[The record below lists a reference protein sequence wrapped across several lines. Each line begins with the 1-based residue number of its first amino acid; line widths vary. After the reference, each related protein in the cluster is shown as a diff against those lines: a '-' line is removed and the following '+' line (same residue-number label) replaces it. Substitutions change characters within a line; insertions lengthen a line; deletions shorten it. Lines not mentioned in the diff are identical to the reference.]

1 MGPDHN
7 DVGSIG
13 HSSIGT
19 FHFSIPNVL
28 SSIHVSATLVR
39 PRLDRDGGIAYLS
52 ENTRGGPVGEEI
64 LRSSASVAHQQTHGG
79 T

>member
-1 MGPDHN
+1 MGPDHD
-7 DVGSIG
+7 DVGSIED
-13 HSSIGT
+13 SIIGA

-28 SSIHVSATLVR
+28 SSIHASAALVR

-52 ENTRGGPVGEEI
+52 ENTGGGPVGEEI

>member
-52 ENTRGGPVGEEI
+52 ENTRSGLVGEEI

>member
-1 MGPDHN
+1 MRDRPGT
-7 DVGSIG
+7 VAQGLFTFQFLTILGSIQAYA
-13 HSSIGT
+13 
-19 FHFSIPNVL
+19 P
-28 SSIHVSATLVR
+28 LVY

>member
-13 HSSIGT
+13 DSSIGA

>member
-1 MGPDHN
+1 MTWDR
-7 DVGSIG
+7 
-13 HSSIGT
+13 
-19 FHFSIPNVL
+19 
-28 SSIHVSATLVR
+28 SATLAQGLFTFQFLTILISIDASAALVQ

-64 LRSSASVAHQQTHGG
+64 FRSSASAGHQQTHGA